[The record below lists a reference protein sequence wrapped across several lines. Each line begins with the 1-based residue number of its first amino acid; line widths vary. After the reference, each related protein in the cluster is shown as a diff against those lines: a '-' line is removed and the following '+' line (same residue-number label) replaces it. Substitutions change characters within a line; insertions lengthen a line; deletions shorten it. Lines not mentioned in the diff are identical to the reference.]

1 VCHGARAVVPR
12 GLLACFA
19 SHVALRVLATAV
31 ARDRC
36 RVAAQLLLQNGAL
49 APLLCAAKLTKS
61 TPAARVAALR
71 SLLVTV
77 RASHALAEALA
88 AQPDAL
94 AALLQARLPFRAVA
108 APSRSGEPFGRP
120 LRLALETSYRPIRA
134 ERGGALGREYSAARG
149 GRARRAGRRS
159 RGFPLGGAPAS
170 GSAGAALRS
179 LRGVGLLSSACA
191 RK

>member
-1 VCHGARAVVPR
+1 MCHGARAVVPR

-49 APLLCAAKLTKS
+49 APLLGAAKLTKS

-94 AALLQARLPFRAVA
+94 AALLQARLPFR
-108 APSRSGEPFGRP
+108 GR
-120 LRLALETSYRPIRA
+120 
-134 ERGGALGREYSAARG
+134 
-149 GRARRAGRRS
+149 RRAIAKRIGNRLE
-159 RGFPLGGAPAS
+159 GHYG
-170 GSAGAALRS
+170 LRWK
-179 LRGVGLLSSACA
+179 LRTVPSVPNAVE
-191 RK
+191 R